1 MYLLTAVP
9 AVKTFPLVRILMN
22 QEKKLEK
29 VLERALSEDLDDYVR
44 LLKILKKKLP
54 FFGRTKRIAASLLKE
69 LLGDIS
75 KLDLDAAS
83 LLGRT
88 EDGKIVFEDI
98 KDGRA
103 RLFINVGKNQ
113 NISTGDLIREIVKRS
128 GIDGKTVGKIDVHST
143 YAFFE
148 VPEQYAELVLHSF
161 DNARIRGVPVVVEPA
176 KRKKK
181 TK

>member
-1 MYLLTAVP
+1 
-9 AVKTFPLVRILMN
+9 MN

-29 VLERALSEDLDDYVR
+29 VLESALSEDLDDYFK
-44 LLKILKKKLP
+44 LLKVLKKKLP

-83 LLGRT
+83 ILGKT
-88 EDGKIVFEDI
+88 ETGKIIFEDI

-113 NISTGDLIREIVKRS
+113 NISTGDL
-128 GIDGKTVGKIDVHST
+128 ST
-143 YAFFE
+143 AF
-148 VPEQYAELVLHSF
+148 
-161 DNARIRGVPVVVEPA
+161 GPA
-176 KRKKK
+176 GRLRMPILRH
-181 TK
+181 TRTWPSAAVRFAASSR

>member
-1 MYLLTAVP
+1 
-9 AVKTFPLVRILMN
+9 MN
-22 QEKKLEK
+22 QEKKVERILES
-29 VLERALSEDLDDYVR
+29 ALTEELDEYEQ
-44 LLKILKKKLP
+44 LLKVMKKKLP
-54 FFGRTKRIAASLLKE
+54 LFGRTRRIAAALLKD

-75 KLDLDAAS
+75 RLDINNTLI
-83 LLGRT
+83 GKT
-88 EDGKIVFEDI
+88 ESGKIIFEDT

-103 RLFINVGKNQ
+103 RLFINVGKSQ

-128 GIDGKTVGKIDVHST
+128 GIDGKIVGKIDIHST

-161 DNARIRGVPVVVEPA
+161 EGARIRGIPVVVEPA
-176 KRKKK
+176 KRKTK

>member
-1 MYLLTAVP
+1 
-9 AVKTFPLVRILMN
+9 MN

-29 VLERALSEDLDDYVR
+29 VLECALTEELNDYEQ
-44 LLKILKKKLP
+44 LLKVMKKNLP
-54 FFGRTKRIAASLLKE
+54 FFGRTRRIAAALLKE

-75 KLDLDAAS
+75 KLDMNNIKLIS
-83 LLGRT
+83 KT
-88 EDGKIVFEDI
+88 ESGKIVFEDI

-103 RLFINVGKNQ
+103 RLFINIGKNQ
-113 NISTGDLIREIVKRS
+113 NISTGDLIREIVKKS
-128 GIDGKTVGKIDVHST
+128 GIDGKVIGKIDIHST

-161 DNARIRGVPVVVEPA
+161 EGARIRGIPVVVEPA
-176 KRKKK
+176 KRKTK

>member
-1 MYLLTAVP
+1 
-9 AVKTFPLVRILMN
+9 MN
-22 QEKKLEK
+22 QEKKVERILES
-29 VLERALSEDLDDYVR
+29 ALTEELDEYEQ
-44 LLKILKKKLP
+44 LLKVMKKKLP
-54 FFGRTKRIAASLLKE
+54 LFGRTKRIAAALLKD

-75 KLDLDAAS
+75 RLDIDNNKS
-83 LLGRT
+83 LSKT
-88 EDGKIVFEDI
+88 ESGKIIFEDT

-103 RLFINVGKNQ
+103 RLFINVGKSQ

-128 GIDGKTVGKIDVHST
+128 GIDGKIVGKIDIHST

-161 DNARIRGVPVVVEPA
+161 EGARIRGIPVVVEPA
-176 KRKKK
+176 KRK

>member
-1 MYLLTAVP
+1 
-9 AVKTFPLVRILMN
+9 MN

-29 VLERALSEDLDDYVR
+29 ILERALSEDLDDYQK
-44 LLKILKKKLP
+44 LLKVLKKKLP
-54 FFGRTKRIAASLLKE
+54 FFGGTKRIAASLLKE
-69 LLGDIS
+69 VLGDIS
-75 KLDLDAAS
+75 KLDIDASS
-83 LLGRT
+83 LLNKT
-88 EDGKIVFEDI
+88 ETGKIIFEDI

-103 RLFINVGKNQ
+103 RLFINIGKSQ

-128 GIDGKTVGKIDVHST
+128 GIDGKTVGKIDIHST

-176 KRKKK
+176 KKKIK
-181 TK
+181 GK

>member
-1 MYLLTAVP
+1 
-9 AVKTFPLVRILMN
+9 MN

-29 VLERALSEDLDDYVR
+29 ILERALSEDLDDYQK
-44 LLKILKKKLP
+44 LLKVLKKKLP
-54 FFGRTKRIAASLLKE
+54 FFGGTKRIAASLLKE
-69 LLGDIS
+69 VLGDIS
-75 KLDLDAAS
+75 KLDINASS
-83 LLGRT
+83 LLNKT
-88 EDGKIVFEDI
+88 ETGKIIFEDI

-103 RLFINVGKNQ
+103 RLFINIGKSQ

-128 GIDGKTVGKIDVHST
+128 GIDGKTVGKIDIHST

-176 KRKKK
+176 KKKIK
-181 TK
+181 GK

>member
-1 MYLLTAVP
+1 
-9 AVKTFPLVRILMN
+9 MN

-29 VLERALSEDLDDYVR
+29 ILESALTEELTEYVQ
-44 LLKILKKKLP
+44 LLKKMKKKLP
-54 FFGRTKRIAASLLKE
+54 FFGRTKRIAAAALKE

-75 KLDLDAAS
+75 RLDIDNQLSDKAES
-83 LLGRT
+83 
-88 EDGKIVFEDI
+88 GKILFEDT

-128 GIDGKTVGKIDVHST
+128 GIDGKIVGKIDIHSA

-161 DNARIRGVPVVVEPA
+161 EGARIRGIPVVVEPA
-176 KRKKK
+176 KKKMK

>member
-1 MYLLTAVP
+1 
-9 AVKTFPLVRILMN
+9 MN

-29 VLERALSEDLDDYVR
+29 ILECALSEELPEYEQ
-44 LLKILKKKLP
+44 LLKVLKKNLP
-54 FFGRTKRIAASLLKE
+54 FFGRTKRIAVALLKE
-69 LLGDIS
+69 VLGDIS
-75 KLDLDAAS
+75 KLDINSINNSKLFNKS
-83 LLGRT
+83 
-88 EDGKIVFEDI
+88 ESGKIIFEDI

-128 GIDGKTVGKIDVHST
+128 ALDGKTIGKIDIHST

-161 DNARIRGVPVVVEPA
+161 EGARIRGIPVVVEPA
-176 KRKKK
+176 KRK
-181 TK
+181 TKSK

>member
-1 MYLLTAVP
+1 
-9 AVKTFPLVRILMN
+9 MN

-29 VLERALSEDLDDYVR
+29 ILECALTEELVEYEQ
-44 LLKILKKKLP
+44 LLKVMKKNLP
-54 FFGRTKRIAASLLKE
+54 FFGRTRRIATALLKE

-75 KLDLDAAS
+75 KLDINNIKLVS
-83 LLGRT
+83 KT
-88 EDGKIVFEDI
+88 ESGKIIFEDI

-113 NISTGDLIREIVKRS
+113 NISTGDLIREIVKKS
-128 GIDGKTVGKIDVHST
+128 GIDGKVIGKIDIHST

-161 DNARIRGVPVVVEPA
+161 EGARIRGIPVVVEPA
-176 KRKKK
+176 KRKTK

>member
-1 MYLLTAVP
+1 
-9 AVKTFPLVRILMN
+9 MN

-29 VLERALSEDLDDYVR
+29 ILECALTEELNEYER
-44 LLKILKKKLP
+44 LLKVMKKNLP
-54 FFGRTKRIAASLLKE
+54 FFGRTRRIAAALLKE

-75 KLDLDAAS
+75 KLDVNDIRLAS
-83 LLGRT
+83 KT
-88 EDGKIVFEDI
+88 ESGKIIFEDI

-113 NISTGDLIREIVKRS
+113 NISTGDLIREIVKKS
-128 GIDGKTVGKIDVHST
+128 AIDGKVIGKIDIHST

-161 DNARIRGVPVVVEPA
+161 EGARIRGIPVVVEPA
-176 KRKKK
+176 KRK
-181 TK
+181 TKIK

>member
-1 MYLLTAVP
+1 
-9 AVKTFPLVRILMN
+9 MN

-29 VLERALSEDLDDYVR
+29 ILERALSEDLDDYVK
-44 LLKILKKKLP
+44 LLKVLKKKVP
-54 FFGRTKRIAASLLKE
+54 FFGGTKRIAAALLKE
-69 LLGDIS
+69 VLGDIS
-75 KLDLDAAS
+75 KLEITASS
-83 LLGRT
+83 LLNKT
-88 EDGKIVFEDI
+88 ETGKIIFEDI

-103 RLFINVGKNQ
+103 RLFINIGKSQ

-128 GIDGKTVGKIDVHST
+128 GIDGKTVGKIDIHST

-176 KRKKK
+176 KKKVK
-181 TK
+181 GK

>member
-1 MYLLTAVP
+1 
-9 AVKTFPLVRILMN
+9 MN

-29 VLERALSEDLDDYVR
+29 ILECALSEELNDYEQ
-44 LLKILKKKLP
+44 LLKVMRKHLP
-54 FFGRTKRIAASLLKE
+54 FFGRTRRLASALLKE

-75 KLDLDAAS
+75 KLDIDNIKLIS
-83 LLGRT
+83 KT
-88 EDGKIVFEDI
+88 ESGKIVFEDI

-113 NISTGDLIREIVKRS
+113 NISTGDLIREIVKKS
-128 GIDGKTVGKIDVHST
+128 GIDGKVIGKIDIHST

-161 DNARIRGVPVVVEPA
+161 EGARIRGIPVVVEPA
-176 KRKKK
+176 KRKTK

>member
-1 MYLLTAVP
+1 
-9 AVKTFPLVRILMN
+9 MN

-29 VLERALSEDLDDYVR
+29 ILDRALSEDLDDYMK
-44 LLKILKKKLP
+44 LLKVLKKRLP
-54 FFGRTKRIAASLLKE
+54 LFGRTKRITAALLKE

-75 KLDLDAAS
+75 KLDIESFKAA
-83 LLGRT
+83 GKT
-88 EDGKIVFEDI
+88 ESGKIIFEDI

-103 RLFINVGKNQ
+103 RLFINVGKSQ

-176 KRKKK
+176 KKKQK
-181 TK
+181 GQ